1 MTGSGQAVA
10 EETSI
15 PLAVAVQLE
24 AAARL
29 GYGGRVLDPE
39 FGYLFEL
46 EGRGHRRVLIGG
58 RSALN
63 DAIASRLSEDKHYTI
78 LRLERLGVRVP
89 RTVRCLGPQWEAK
102 EDYRDRIGIEPAR
115 DLAREL
121 GYPLVVKP
129 NRLSHGR
136 GVRRVDDRPAM
147 EQAFEEAFAKD
158 NIALAQEY
166 VHGRDFRLD
175 FLDGEY
181 LIGYERVPIRVE
193 GDGERS
199 IGQLLRDMDER
210 YSSQE
215 RMARLEGSL
224 PFEREVRGRGRDL
237 QSVLDPGEA
246 LELHDGILNLQGLAT
261 GRVLFEIPDAWTR
274 HCLELGKALHL
285 RHFGVDLRA
294 DSLDGDP
301 ARACVLELNASPLLL
316 HLYRMGF
323 REEVLEAQGR
333 VLERTF
339 DAIDEGTPAL
349 HTD

>member
-1 MTGSGQAVA
+1 MSSGEAVA
-10 EETSI
+10 EATSI
-15 PLAVAVQLE
+15 PLAVAVQME

-29 GYGGRVLDPE
+29 GYSGRVLDPE
-39 FGYLFEL
+39 FGYLFEI
-46 EGRGHRRVLIGG
+46 EGRGYRRVLIGG

-63 DAIASRLSEDKHYTI
+63 DAIASRLSEDKHYTT
-78 LRLERLGVRVP
+78 LRLGQLGVRVP

-102 EDYRDRIGIEPAR
+102 EDYRDRVGVEPGRA
-115 DLAREL
+115 LAREL

-136 GVRRVDDRPAM
+136 GVRRVEDRPAM
-147 EQAFEEAFAKD
+147 EQALGEAFAKD
-158 NIALAQEY
+158 NIALVQEY

-193 GDGERS
+193 GDGQRTIAE
-199 IGQLLRDMDER
+199 LLRDLDGR
-210 YSSQE
+210 YDSPE
-215 RMARLEGSL
+215 RMSRLTASE
-224 PFEREVRGRGRDL
+224 PFEREVLGRGKNL
-237 QSVLDPGEA
+237 ESVVDPHEV

-261 GRVLFEIPDAWTR
+261 GRVLFEIPEAWTR
-274 HCLELGKALHL
+274 HCLALGRALHL

-301 ARACVLELNASPLLL
+301 KQACVLELNASPLLL

-333 VLERTF
+333 VLERTL
-339 DAIDEGTPAL
+339 DALEDGAPAL
-349 HTD
+349 HAE